1 MSYQEKN
8 ITVSLMSSVL
18 ILGFYLLNLLPM
30 YQEGNLNAPRVFSLW
45 ATVILTAIVATIVA
59 SILAHI
65 MLSIVQAIK
74 TRTEESESFIADE
87 RDKLIELKGMRNS
100 HIVFSLGTLL
110 SMLTFVFGQPPLVMF
125 TLLIFFGV
133 LAQIAADIWR
143 LSLYRKGF

>member
-125 TLLIFFGV
+125 SLLIFFT
-133 LAQIAADIWR
+133 IAASIVGD
-143 LSLYRKGF
+143 LSQLYFYRK